1 MLARRAKDLE
11 RGKVLALDS
20 EHQAGAGEGG
30 FPGDPEVLAF
40 QAIRRGGG
48 HFLPSR
54 GKMYARRA
62 CLSTGLEFRNV
73 KP

>member
-48 HFLPSR
+48 HFLPLPR
-54 GKMYARRA
+54 Q
-62 CLSTGLEFRNV
+62 NV
-73 KP
+73 RPPGVLVYGPGIP